1 MDAHHVPFTVS
12 HFAFYDSTLTHTEHF
27 RSGLLPFFPK
37 AVPASCFESGVLFP
51 LVRFM
56 RYFSGKH
63 IPFGRSCTFQATMS
77 FNVTIVT
84 KKLPVSRISK
94 RMEFSQNDM
103 EIYVLEKLHLSLY
116 FATYFCG
123 NLWYIIGERGN
134 TYAVDY
140 GRTV

>member
-1 MDAHHVPFTVS
+1 MSRLRYRTSRFTVRR
-12 HFAFYDSTLTHTEHF
+12 YLIRNILEPD
-27 RSGLLPFFPK
+27 LLPFFPK
-37 AVPASCFESGVLFP
+37 AVPAPRFESGVLFP

-56 RYFSGKH
+56 RYFARKH

-116 FATYFCG
+116 FATYLNG